1 MKCSVT
7 FRHMKP
13 SDPIR
18 EYAEEKIDKITKLI
32 DRGGEA
38 QVVLSV
44 EKHLHTAHIELVTD
58 GSLRLRGA
66 DKSEDMYAS
75 IDAAVERIVRQVK
88 RYREKIKKHRESSV
102 GRELAHQIFTVGE
115 PETEPASNGASKLP
129 EIVRQDSIVAQTMT
143 IDDAV
148 MQMDLLNQDFLV
160 FTNNLSHRVNVV
172 YRLPDGQYGL
182 IDAHVGAS

>member
-7 FRHMKP
+7 FRHMKA

-18 EYAEEKIDKITKLI
+18 EYAEEKVDKITKLI

-44 EKHLHTAHIELVTD
+44 EKHLHVAHIELLTD
-58 GSLRLRGA
+58 GSLRMRGI

-88 RYREKIKKHRESSV
+88 RYREKIKSHRESSSI
-102 GRELAHQIFTVGE
+102 GRELPHQVLEVEERDEQVEI
-115 PETEPASNGASKLP
+115 PQ
-129 EIVRQDSIVAQTMT
+129 IVRQETIVAKEMNV
-143 IDDAV
+143 DEAV
-148 MQMDLLNQDFLV
+148 MKMDLLNTDFLV
-160 FTNNLSHRVNVV
+160 FTNAISHHVNVV

-182 IDAHVGAS
+182 IEAHAA

>member
-7 FRHMKP
+7 FRHMKA

-18 EYAEEKIDKITKLI
+18 EYAEEKVDKITKLI

-44 EKHLHTAHIELVTD
+44 EKHLHVAHIELLTD
-58 GSLRLRGA
+58 GSLRMRGI

-88 RYREKIKKHRESSV
+88 RYREKIKSHRESSSI
-102 GRELAHQIFTVGE
+102 GRELPHQVLAVEEKDEQVEI
-115 PETEPASNGASKLP
+115 PQ
-129 EIVRQDSIVAQTMT
+129 IVRQETIVAKEMNV
-143 IDDAV
+143 DEAV
-148 MQMDLLNQDFLV
+148 MKMDLLNSDFLV
-160 FTNNLSHRVNVV
+160 FTNAISHHVNVV

-182 IDAHVGAS
+182 IEAHAA

>member
-7 FRHMKP
+7 FRHMKA

-18 EYAEEKIDKITKLI
+18 EYAEEKVDKITKLI

-44 EKHLHTAHIELVTD
+44 EKHLHVAHIELLTD
-58 GSLRLRGA
+58 GSLRMRGI

-88 RYREKIKKHRESSV
+88 RYREKIKSHRESTSL
-102 GRELAHQIFTVGE
+102 GRELPHQVLTVGE
-115 PETEPASNGASKLP
+115 EEVKTTDIPQ
-129 EIVRQDSIVAQTMT
+129 IVRQETIVAREMNV
-143 IDDAV
+143 DDAV
-148 MQMDLLNQDFLV
+148 MQMDLLNTDFLV
-160 FTNNLSHRVNVV
+160 FTNAISHHVNVV

-182 IDAHVGAS
+182 IEAHAA